1 MKKINAILVL
11 VCFLGV
17 FVTSCVKDNE
27 TDILIEQN
35 VQKTEINSSAK
46 LLTRLKS
53 LSNSNYSGTF
63 SLSSNVGHKSE
74 DCGGKCT
81 YTNGVW
87 RHVDCQGAG
96 HNCAY
101 KASVSI
107 TKTLPDKPEDK
118 YYTGMGLNDY
128 EPIDEAT
135 FNMPARSFYIEDK
148 IFDNGY
154 IWINIPEQVLERDI
168 QTKQFIYK
176 NITFT
181 SIQKFKNL

>member
-53 LSNSNYSGTF
+53 LSNSNYSGTY
-63 SLSSNVGHKSE
+63 SLSSNAGHKSE

-87 RHVDCQGAG
+87 RHVDCQGFG
-96 HNCAY
+96 HSCSL
-101 KASVSI
+101 KASISI
-107 TKTLPDKPEDK
+107 TKNLPDKPENK

-128 EPIDEAT
+128 EPIDEET
-135 FNMPARSFYIEDK
+135 FNMPARSFYIKDGGFE
-148 IFDNGY
+148 NGY

-168 QTKQFIYK
+168 KTKQFIYK

-181 SIQKFKNL
+181 TDQQFKNL

>member
-1 MKKINAILVL
+1 MKKSNLILVL
-11 VCFLGV
+11 VCFFGLL
-17 FVTSCVKDNE
+17 VTSCVKDSE
-27 TDILIEQN
+27 TDNANVQN
-35 VQKTEINSSAK
+35 VQKIETTSTGKFLTHLKAISA
-46 LLTRLKS
+46 
-53 LSNSNYSGTF
+53 SNYSGTF
-63 SLSSNVGHKSE
+63 SLSSNIGHKSE

-81 YTNGVW
+81 YANGVW

-107 TKTLPDKPEDK
+107 TKTLVDKPEDK

-148 IFDNGY
+148 IFENGY
-154 IWINIPEQVLERDI
+154 IWINVPEQVLERDI
-168 QTKQFIYK
+168 KTKQFIYK
-176 NITFT
+176 SITFT
-181 SIQKFKNL
+181 KEQLFKNL